1 MSSTKDLLAGVSG
14 AISGRVTRIVSTAD
28 TQSTVTNKNIK
39 DNVVLLTLS
48 PLKISSLQISLL
60 LAHSQPF
67 RLLYVKF
74 GHLRRKST
82 TQKDAIVILDGLS
95 ITVMGM
101 VIVFAFLIILV
112 AVMRALHYG
121 LHKLHSKSL
130 AQESDQSD
138 KTLAQENRLAV
149 VAAAVAA
156 VKDHMAVRGIRK

>member
-1 MSSTKDLLAGVSG
+1 M
-14 AISGRVTRIVSTAD
+14 
-28 TQSTVTNKNIK
+28 
-39 DNVVLLTLS
+39 
-48 PLKISSLQISLL
+48 
-60 LAHSQPF
+60 
-67 RLLYVKF
+67 
-74 GHLRRKST
+74 
-82 TQKDAIVILDGLS
+82 ILDGLS